1 MAADGL
7 ITIPSS
13 GTVKGTLDRLESE
26 VKAQASQSSH
36 GSIMRRAR
44 RRPGSPCVRRNY

>member
-13 GTVKGTLDRLESE
+13 GTVEATLDRLERE
-26 VKAQASQSSH
+26 VKPEASQSSH
-36 GSIMRRAR
+36 GSIMQRAR
-44 RRPGSPCVRRNY
+44 RRPGSPCVRRNW